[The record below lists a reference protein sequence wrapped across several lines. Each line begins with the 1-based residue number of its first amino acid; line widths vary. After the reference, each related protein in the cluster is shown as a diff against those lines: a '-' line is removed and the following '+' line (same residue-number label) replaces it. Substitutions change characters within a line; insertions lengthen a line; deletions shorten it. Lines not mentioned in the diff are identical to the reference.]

1 MPTFCAPH
9 QSRNI
14 SMLHERY
21 WCRSW
26 NILFNC
32 IIYTYFYVAF
42 NLLRPILVCGEVVT
56 SGPDQQLETLRL
68 PCVWFIIHAHIPDHS
83 APYKHPS
90 FLLPLRCDWSYKTL
104 CIWTLP
110 RLWALGAGT
119 LLLIKQTRAP
129 ALQLRLM
136 AVLAI
141 ADQAFYLCLNT
152 LSKMTFL
159 EDFHEIHWHKNIKI
173 KGH

>member
-1 MPTFCAPH
+1 MA
-9 QSRNI
+9 
-14 SMLHERY
+14 
-21 WCRSW
+21 
-26 NILFNC
+26 
-32 IIYTYFYVAF
+32 
-42 NLLRPILVCGEVVT
+42 
-56 SGPDQQLETLRL
+56 TL
-68 PCVWFIIHAHIPDHS
+68 
-83 APYKHPS
+83 
-90 FLLPLRCDWSYKTL
+90 
-104 CIWTLP
+104 IWTLP

-136 AVLAI
+136 AVPAI
-141 ADQAFYLCLNT
+141 ADQAFYLCFNT

>member
-14 SMLHERY
+14 CNMKEIDVDLETYYLFVSFIHISMLLSISFAPF
-21 WCRSW
+21 WC
-26 NILFNC
+26 
-32 IIYTYFYVAF
+32 VAKCW
-42 NLLRPILVCGEVVT
+42 PHWPVT
-56 SGPDQQLETLRL
+56 SNWRLWCYRGVRVVHHTYIPDQSTPIT
-68 PCVWFIIHAHIPDHS
+68 PC
-83 APYKHPS
+83 KHPA

-104 CIWTLP
+104 CIWT
-110 RLWALGAGT
+110 LGAGT

-141 ADQAFYLCLNT
+141 ADQAFYLCFNT

-173 KGH
+173 KGQ